1 MSEISGEGSISA
13 QQMVMAPEKIK
24 DLLTEP
30 SSPQSLKLIISYLLA
45 QQLWGLLVNFDWLV
59 Y

>member
-30 SSPQSLKLIISYLLA
+30 SSPQSIILMSSYLLG
-45 QQLWGLLVNFDWLV
+45 QQLWGLLVNFDGLV
-59 Y
+59 H